1 MTDSRSSRL
10 AWIVP
15 VMVASSMA
23 HADDQ
28 VALPAPLR
36 AGDVVRL
43 ASTRRAEVIAARARA
58 RAAAERPEI
67 VSALDDPQI
76 FPSVDHAPF
85 MGGGADLSLAI
96 EQSFPL
102 SGVRGH
108 RRNVAEAGARLARA
122 EIERIGLDV
131 ELDAASAFWMLA
143 ETRDTA
149 KIIDEQHAL
158 ADQMVAAA
166 TTRYAT
172 NTGGQADVLRAQLE
186 VARLD
191 GERRALVAETRA
203 AEAMLNTSLA
213 RAPDAAIP
221 ELDATVPDD
230 GPPLA
235 TQVAGAA
242 LDRRPELRAGRAEI
256 SRSEAE
262 VAVMQS
268 MYTPMAMVRT
278 GPSYTMS
285 DGAGWMVMVGVSIP
299 LWRGKLRAGVT
310 EARAMVDMA
319 NADLEA
325 MRRMVGGQAA
335 VARERVVAAHERYVT
350 LRDSIVP
357 RAKEATAA
365 TLAAYA
371 ANQMALIGTLDAAQ
385 ALWSAQRDLVMA
397 RAELGRAWAR
407 LGRATG
413 EGMTR

>member
-1 MTDSRSSRL
+1 MSASRL
-10 AWIVP
+10 MWALP
-15 VMVASSMA
+15 VIVASA
-23 HADDQ
+23 TVYADDQ
-28 VALPAPLR
+28 VALPAPLGV
-36 AGDVVRL
+36 GDVVRI
-43 ASTRRAEVIAARARA
+43 ARTRRAEVVAARARA

-67 VSALDDPQI
+67 VSALDDPQV
-76 FPSVDHAPF
+76 FPSIDHAPF
-85 MGGGADLSLAI
+85 TGGGADVSLAF

-108 RRNVAEAGARLARA
+108 RRRAAEADSRRALAA
-122 EIERIGLDV
+122 IDVAGLDV
-131 ELDAASAFWMLA
+131 ELDAASAFWMVA
-143 ETRDTA
+143 EIRDTA
-149 KIIDEQHAL
+149 KIIDEQRAL
-158 ADQMVAAA
+158 ADQMVTAA
-166 TTRYAT
+166 TARYST
-172 NTGGQADVLRAQLE
+172 SMGGQADVLRAQLE

-191 GERRALVAETRA
+191 GERRALLAETRA

-213 RAPDAAIP
+213 RATDAAIP
-221 ELDATVPDD
+221 ELDTAVPDD

-235 TQVAGAA
+235 TQVAGVA

-256 SRSEAE
+256 VRSEAE
-262 VAVMQS
+262 VSVMES

-285 DGAGWMVMVGVSIP
+285 DGAGWMVMVGLSIP
-299 LWRGKLRAGVT
+299 LWRGKLRAGVA

-335 VARERVVAAHERYVT
+335 VARERVVAARERYLA

-357 RAKEATAA
+357 RARQAIAP

-371 ANQMALIGTLDAAQ
+371 ANQLPLVSTLDAAQ

-397 RAELGRAWAR
+397 RAEFGRAWAR
-407 LGRATG
+407 LRRMTG
-413 EGMTR
+413 EGTTR

>member
-1 MTDSRSSRL
+1 MSDSKPSRL

-15 VMVASSMA
+15 VMLASAMA

-28 VALPAPLR
+28 VALPAPLG

-43 ASTRRAEVIAARARA
+43 ASARRAEVVAARARA

-76 FPSVDHAPF
+76 FPSIDHAPF

-143 ETRDTA
+143 EIRDTA

-166 TTRYAT
+166 TARYST

-235 TQVAGAA
+235 TQIAGTA

-285 DGAGWMVMVGVSIP
+285 DGAGWMVMIGISIP
-299 LWRGKLRAGVT
+299 LWRGKLRAGVA

-335 VARERVVAAHERYVT
+335 VARERVVAARERYVT

-357 RAKEATAA
+357 RAKEAIAA

-371 ANQMALIGTLDAAQ
+371 ANQMALIGALDAAQ
-385 ALWSAQRDLVMA
+385 ALWAAQRDLVMA
-397 RAELGRAWAR
+397 RGELGRAWAR
-407 LGRATG
+407 LHRATG

>member
-15 VMVASSMA
+15 LMVVSSMA

-28 VALPAPLR
+28 VALPAPLG

-76 FPSVDHAPF
+76 FPSIDHAPF

-149 KIIDEQHAL
+149 KILDEQHAL

-166 TTRYAT
+166 TARYAT

-235 TQVAGAA
+235 KQVAGAA

-285 DGAGWMVMVGVSIP
+285 DGAGWMVMVGVSVP
-299 LWRGKLRAGVT
+299 LWRGKLRAGVA

-335 VARERVVAAHERYVT
+335 VARERVVAARERYVT

-357 RAKEATAA
+357 RAKEAIAA

-371 ANQMALIGTLDAAQ
+371 ANQMALIGALDAAQ
-385 ALWSAQRDLVMA
+385 ALWAAQRDLVMA
-397 RAELGRAWAR
+397 RSELGRAWAR
-407 LGRATG
+407 LRRATG
-413 EGMTR
+413 EGLTR